1 MKELIKKIRSL
12 VNMSQEQFAKEI
24 GTTVISINRFKE
36 TCFYALTKQVDFI
49 LYLCIIIL
57 EVISMLID
65 TNVIVPMTDANQNFS
80 KVTRIVD
87 MDGMAVIMKNNKPRY
102 IVVDFDEY
110 EMVSTVIQ
118 MRKQK
123 IDTVANSI
131 IDENMEALLELAK

>member
-1 MKELIKKIRSL
+1 M
-12 VNMSQEQFAKEI
+12 M
-24 GTTVISINRFKE
+24 
-36 TCFYALTKQVDFI
+36 
-49 LYLCIIIL
+49 
-57 EVISMLID
+57 ID

-110 EMVSTVIQ
+110 ETVSAAIQ

-123 IDTVANSI
+123 VDAVTDSV

>member
-1 MKELIKKIRSL
+1 M
-12 VNMSQEQFAKEI
+12 M
-24 GTTVISINRFKE
+24 
-36 TCFYALTKQVDFI
+36 
-49 LYLCIIIL
+49 
-57 EVISMLID
+57 ID
-65 TNVIVPMTDANQNFS
+65 TNVIVPMTHANQNFS

-110 EMVSTVIQ
+110 ETVSTAIQ

-123 IDTVANSI
+123 VDAVTDSV

>member
-1 MKELIKKIRSL
+1 
-12 VNMSQEQFAKEI
+12 
-24 GTTVISINRFKE
+24 
-36 TCFYALTKQVDFI
+36 
-49 LYLCIIIL
+49 
-57 EVISMLID
+57 MLID